1 MSSNY
6 SLLMNKRLALLF
18 PLLLSAIACLDQK
31 KLNVGETYQLEITNN
46 IEP

>member
-6 SLLMNKRLALLF
+6 SLLMNKRLAFF